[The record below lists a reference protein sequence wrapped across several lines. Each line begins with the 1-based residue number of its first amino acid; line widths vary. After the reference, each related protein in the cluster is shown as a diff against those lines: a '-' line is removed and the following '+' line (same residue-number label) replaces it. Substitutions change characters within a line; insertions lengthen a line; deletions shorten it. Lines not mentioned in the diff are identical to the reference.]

1 MRICIDSNQ
10 FIFGIS
16 GTDPASEILM
26 TLLPHLEVVIPRL
39 VIKEVV
45 RNLNDIQAK
54 VFYSLL
60 NSASNLTIN
69 EEPVPIQLIQKSI
82 NLGLKE
88 KADAFTG
95 AFAEWQDVK
104 WLISDNRH
112 FLYELTNATFEVITP
127 DNFINQYYRTI
138 VRGE

>member
-26 TLLPHLEVVIPRL
+26 TLLPHLELVIPRL

-54 VFYSLL
+54 IFYALL
-60 NSASNLTIN
+60 NTASNLKII
-69 EEPVPIQLIQKSI
+69 EEPVPVQLIQKYISR
-82 NLGLKE
+82 GLSE
-88 KADAFTG
+88 KADAFIG

-112 FLYELTNATFEVITP
+112 FLYELTNATFEVLTP
-127 DNFINQYYRTI
+127 DNFINQYYRHS

>member
-16 GTDPASEILM
+16 GTDPVSETLM

-39 VIKEVV
+39 IIKEVV

-54 VFYSLL
+54 VFYALL
-60 NSASNLTIN
+60 NTASNLKII
-69 EEPVPIQLIQKSI
+69 EEPVPVKLIQKYI
-82 NLGLKE
+82 GLGLRE
-88 KADAFTG
+88 KADAFIG
-95 AFAEWQDVK
+95 AFVEWQDVK
-104 WLISDNRH
+104 TLISDNRH
-112 FLYELTNATFEVITP
+112 FLYELTNATFEVLTP
-127 DNFINQYYRTI
+127 DNFINRYYRTI

>member
-16 GTDPASEILM
+16 GIDPASETLM
-26 TLLPHLEVVIPRL
+26 KLLSNLEVVIPRL

-60 NSASNLTIN
+60 NTASNLKII
-69 EEPVPIQLIQKSI
+69 EEPVPIQLIQKYIS
-82 NLGLKE
+82 LGLNE
-88 KADAFTG
+88 KADAFIG

-112 FLYELTNATFEVITP
+112 FLYELTNATFEVLTP
-127 DNFINQYYRTI
+127 DTFINQYYRTI
-138 VRGE
+138 VQGE